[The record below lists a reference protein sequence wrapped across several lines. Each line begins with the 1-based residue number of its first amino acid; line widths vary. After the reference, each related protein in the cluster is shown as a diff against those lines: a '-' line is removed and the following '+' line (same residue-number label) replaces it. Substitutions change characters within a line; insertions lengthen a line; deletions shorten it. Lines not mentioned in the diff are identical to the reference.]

1 MPDKENNIIFHNDS
15 DGKVN
20 VNDSFAEEDVCQT
33 QVKLVEIY
41 LSSKSSV
48 NIVNSKTNSNKPR

>member
-20 VNDSFAEEDVCQT
+20 LNVRFDDKDVWLTQT
-33 QVKLVEIY
+33 QLVENY
-41 LSSKSSV
+41 
-48 NIVNSKTNSNKPR
+48 